1 MAEISLIT
9 HYDKKSPVAEAY
21 RAVRTNLQFAGAG
34 KPLKLIS
41 ITSATPGEGKSTTIS
56 NLSVA
61 MGQDGKKVL
70 LIDGDMR
77 KPIQHK
83 LFNLPNRGL
92 SNCIASDL
100 KVSDLICHAV
110 MPNVDVLP
118 SGPVPPN
125 PSELLGSPKMEEILH
140 QVSEEYDY
148 VLIDC
153 PPVLPVTDAA
163 VMASHVD
170 GTIMVVDSG
179 EISPE
184 EAQAAKAQL
193 LQGKAKLLGVI
204 LNGVSTSHHYGGYN
218 YYYYYYYDEE
228 HVKHKGHKNRKE
240 NSKEEN

>member
-34 KPLKLIS
+34 KLLKLIS
-41 ITSATPGEGKSTTIS
+41 VTSATPGEGKSTTIS
-56 NLSVA
+56 NLAVA

-77 KPIQHK
+77 KPVQHK

-92 SNCIASDL
+92 SNCIVSDM
-100 KVSDLICHAV
+100 KPSDLICPAV
-110 MPNVDVLP
+110 VPNVDVLP

-125 PSELLGSPKMEEILH
+125 PSELLGSVKMKEILH
-140 QVSEEYDY
+140 QVSEKYDY

-153 PPVLPVTDAA
+153 PPILPVTDAA

-170 GTIMVVDSG
+170 GTILVVDSG
-179 EISPE
+179 KTSPE
-184 EAQAAKAQL
+184 EAQTAKARL
-193 LQGKAKLLGVI
+193 LQGKANLLGVI
-204 LNGVSTSHHYGGYN
+204 LNEVPASRHSGGYN

-228 HVKHKGHKNRKE
+228 HVKHKGHRKQ
-240 NSKEEN
+240 KET